1 MTVNINDLESFFRNI
16 QKTIITAFQAEETN
30 GEFIADNW
38 TSHLGQG
45 TSCVLR
51 DGEVYESAGVNFSM
65 VSGDKLPAAA
75 SAKRPQFT
83 GMSYQAMGVSVVVH
97 PRNPHAPTSHANVR
111 MFMVTDDDGQQHWW
125 LGGGFDLTPIHLYAD
140 DACHFHTAARDAVAP
155 FGDDLYSQFKQD
167 ADEYFYMPHREE
179 YRGIGGIIYDDLNE
193 WDIEKSL
200 SFIESVAKGYT
211 QAYAPIIAKRKNQ
224 PYTEQER
231 QFQLFRRTRYVEFN
245 LIVDRGTIFGL
256 QSKGR
261 TKSILMSM
269 PPLAS
274 WHYDD
279 LEPQNDAQQAL
290 VDVVSQPQ
298 AWI

>member
-1 MTVNINDLESFFRNI
+1 MTVIVNDLEAFFRSV
-16 QKTIITAFQAEETN
+16 QTSIIAAFEAEETD
-30 GEFIADNW
+30 GQFIADNW

-51 DGEVYESAGVNFSM
+51 DGDVYESAGVNFSM
-65 VSGDKLPAAA
+65 VSGEKLPAAA

-83 GMSYQAMGVSVVVH
+83 GMAYQALGVSVVVH

-111 MFMVTDDDGQQHWW
+111 MFVVTDNDGEQHWW
-125 LGGGFDLTPIHLYAD
+125 LGGGFDLTPIHLYD
-140 DACHFHTAARDAVAP
+140 EDASHFHAAARDAVSE
-155 FGDDLYSQFKQD
+155 FGDDLYTTFKQD
-167 ADEYFYMPHREE
+167 ADDYFYMPHREE

-193 WDIEKSL
+193 WDLETSL
-200 SFIESVAKGYT
+200 AFIRSVADGYIA
-211 QAYAPIIAKRKNQ
+211 AYAPIIAKRKNQ
-224 PYTEQER
+224 PWTEQER
-231 QFQLFRRTRYVEFN
+231 QFQLFRRTRYAEFN

-279 LEPQNDAQQAL
+279 LEPITQAQKDL
-290 VDVVSQPQ
+290 VKVVSQPRD
-298 AWI
+298 WL

>member
-1 MTVNINDLESFFRNI
+1 MTIKLNELESFFRGI
-16 QKTIITAFQAEETN
+16 QAKIITSFEAEETD
-30 GEFIADNW
+30 GQFVADHW

-51 DGEVYESAGVNFSM
+51 DGAVYESAGVNFSM
-65 VSGDKLPAAA
+65 VSGDKLPSAA

-83 GMSYQAMGVSVVVH
+83 GMAYQAMGVSVVVH

-111 MFMVTDDDGQQHWW
+111 MFLITDDEGKQHAW
-125 LGGGFDLTPIHLYAD
+125 LGGGFDLTPIHLYD
-140 DACHFHTAARDAVAP
+140 EDAKHFHQMAKASVAT
-155 FGDDLYSQFKQD
+155 FGDDLYRQFKTD
-167 ADEYFYMPHREE
+167 ADTYFYMPHREE
-179 YRGIGGIIYDDLNE
+179 YRGIGGIIYDDLNQ
-193 WDIEKSL
+193 WDMATNL
-200 SFIESVAKGYT
+200 AFIESVAEGYT
-211 QAYAPIIAKRKNQ
+211 KAYAPIIAKRKNQ
-224 PYTEQER
+224 AWTEQER
-231 QFQLFRRTRYVEFN
+231 EFQLFRRTRYAEFN

-279 LEPQNDAQQAL
+279 LTPETDAQKAL
-290 VDVVSQPQ
+290 VDVVSEPRD
-298 AWI
+298 WL

>member
-1 MTVNINDLESFFRNI
+1 MIVKLAELESFFRHI
-16 QKTIITAFQAEETN
+16 QKSIITAFQAEESK
-30 GEFIADNW
+30 GKFIADNW
-38 TSHLGQG
+38 TSHLGRG

-65 VSGDKLPAAA
+65 VSGDKLPSAA
-75 SAKRPQFT
+75 SAKRPQFA
-83 GMSYQAMGVSVVVH
+83 GLAYQALGVSVVVH

-111 MFMVTDDDGQQHWW
+111 MFLVTDEQGQQHWW
-125 LGGGFDLTPIHLYAD
+125 LGGGFDLTPIHLYAE
-140 DACHFHTAARDAVAP
+140 DACHFHRAARDAVRP
-155 FGDDLYSQFKQD
+155 FGEALYAQFKQD
-167 ADEYFYMPHREE
+167 ADSYFYMPHREE
-179 YRGIGGIIYDDLNE
+179 YRGIGGIIYDDLNA
-193 WDIEKSL
+193 WDIDTSL
-200 SFIESVAKGYT
+200 NFIQAVADGYV

-224 PYTEQER
+224 AWTAQER
-231 QFQLFRRTRYVEFN
+231 EFQLFRRTRYAEFN

-279 LEPQNDAQQAL
+279 LEPETDAQKAL
-290 VDVVSQPQ
+290 VQVVNQPQ
-298 AWI
+298 DWL